1 MAALDSDEDEWAVEA
16 LRAAKAWGIPP
27 TTILAGR
34 PQRWKDEDML
44 LAIALQRYEASR
56 VAPSGYPWRQAS
68 EPDAFE
74 VEDTR
79 TDYASQALADWREDN
94 KDLDAGVEPILRYHP
109 TIRPDER

>member
-1 MAALDSDEDEWAVEA
+1 MAALDSDEDGWVVEA

-34 PQRWKDEDML
+34 PKQWNDEDML
-44 LAIALQRYEASR
+44 LAIALQRYESQR
-56 VAPSGYPWRQAS
+56 VAPSGYPWRMAGVD
-68 EPDAFE
+68 DAWE

-79 TDYASQALADWREDN
+79 TDYALKALHDWRDEN
-94 KDLDAGVEPILRYHP
+94 KDIGPGVEPVLRYHP